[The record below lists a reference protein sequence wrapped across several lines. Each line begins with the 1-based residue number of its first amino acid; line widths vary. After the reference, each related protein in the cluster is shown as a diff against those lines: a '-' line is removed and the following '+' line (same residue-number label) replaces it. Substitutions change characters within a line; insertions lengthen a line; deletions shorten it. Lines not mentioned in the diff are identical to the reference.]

1 MESSNL
7 DVNVH
12 PTKHEVH
19 FLYEDEIVEKIK
31 SQIETQLLGSSAKRI
46 FYNQLKLPGIGR
58 VLTIAQEEQ
67 KLDKFL
73 FSESNKKTDDSSSTY
88 PNGLLPITEQSFRVT
103 AKQKTKEVKLTNCA
117 NFKVSSRILLKLNQ
131 YEFAVV
137 IRSARSFLSTFG
149 VYDNFCAV
157 EIAPERL
164 SIKSSILLALNSPE
178 SGWCE
183 EDGDKEE
190 LAQRAVEIISII
202 IISEMGGSRHGSG
215 KNKPQA
221 AVNFMPLVVDYRL
234 KNAASARIPKN
245 VIITFLTCNTV
256 WVNRKITPLTEHALD
271 TKISVGYAWLMLG
284 WVPDISSICQKMVY
298 ASTKAILNTEFG
310 TAYIVEETHATT
322 KDETKMSL

>member
-1 MESSNL
+1 MNL
-7 DVNVH
+7 
-12 PTKHEVH
+12 
-19 FLYEDEIVEKIK
+19 
-31 SQIETQLLGSSAKRI
+31 LLLFVQRGA
-46 FYNQLKLPGIGR
+46 FYQRL
-58 VLTIAQEEQ
+58 V
-67 KLDKFL
+67 
-73 FSESNKKTDDSSSTY
+73 Y
-88 PNGLLPITEQSFRVT
+88 
-103 AKQKTKEVKLTNCA
+103 
-117 NFKVSSRILLKLNQ
+117 NF
-131 YEFAVV
+131 
-137 IRSARSFLSTFG
+137 
-149 VYDNFCAV
+149 DNFCAV

-164 SIKSSILLALNSPE
+164 SIKSLILLALNSPE
-178 SGWCE
+178 SVWCE

-190 LAQRAVEIISII
+190 LAQRVVEIISII
-202 IISEMGGSRHGSG
+202 IISEMGGSRKVTAVA

-256 WVNRKITPLTEHALD
+256 WVNRKITPLTEHALG

-284 WVPDISSICQKMVY
+284 WVPDRSSICQKMVY